1 MPYRYG
7 RPAASTSIFPSLLG
21 EAGRLRPFLPPF
33 RFTAFFSPEDTL
45 LCAIAAEASLA
56 HARLPG
62 TNRRAGEPPLP
73 IIELTSGSGLIG
85 LHLLRLERNS
95 TLLGLDVDPAA
106 APVAA
111 ANAELLGLTRR
122 TRFTRGDLWS
132 RNVENAVAR
141 EKPEL
146 LVCNPPY
153 IPEPPGANLPAEAGA
168 GPDGIA
174 HILRALELAKA
185 SRPRALALSWCSLSD
200 PERVVREAEA
210 AGYNLNSLFI
220 VLIAD
225 GEYSGSVSEYLRTLD
240 RAFLNDSPEALAE
253 VAPDGSASFAYLLMA
268 GEFSRKR
275 TGREPPEWRVSE
287 QVRVICSRFRRRGP
301 ASLNSIDAAFPVRVW
316 LLDRWDELR
325 LRAFLHGPFSGAA
338 ATSS

>member
-7 RPAASTSIFPSLLG
+7 RPAASTSILPSLLG

-45 LCAIAAEASLA
+45 LCAIAAESSLA
-56 HARLPG
+56 HARSPGANRKPGALP
-62 TNRRAGEPPLP
+62 LS
-73 IIELTSGSGLIG
+73 IVELTSGSGLIG

-106 APVAA
+106 ARVAGE
-111 ANAELLGLTRR
+111 NADLLGLTRR
-122 TRFTRGDLWS
+122 ARFTRGDLWS
-132 RNVENAVAR
+132 RNVENLVVR
-141 EKPEL
+141 EKPQL

-153 IPEPPGANLPAEAGA
+153 VPEPPGGNLPAEAGA

-174 HILRALELAKA
+174 HILRTLELTKA

-200 PERVVREAEA
+200 PERVVREAEDS
-210 AGYNLNSLFI
+210 GYDLNSLFV

-225 GEYSGSVSEYLRTLD
+225 GEYSGSVAGYLRTLD
-240 RAFLNDSPEALAE
+240 HAFLNDSREALAE
-253 VAPDGSASFAYLLMA
+253 VAPDGSARFAYLLMA

-275 TGREPPEWRVSE
+275 TATRRRDSRVSE
-287 QVRVICSRFRRRGP
+287 QVGIICARFRRRGP
-301 ASLNSIDAAFPVRVW
+301 ASLMSINASIPVRVW

-325 LRAFLHGPFSGAA
+325 LRAFLHGPVSQSVQA
-338 ATSS
+338 SS